1 MYLNKTSSNKS
12 IKQMRHMTKYILVL
26 LMIPMMASAQQDPQF
41 THYMYNTIYVNPA
54 YAGSRDALT
63 VGLLHR
69 NQWIGL
75 DGAPTSQTFY
85 LHTPLRNKS
94 LNVGFS
100 AVNDRIGPITQTMFY
115 GDFAYR
121 FNLTENIRWSFGLKG
136 GVKLFQPRISDL
148 NTTQPD
154 DPNITGNGLE
164 NSVLPN
170 IGFGTYL
177 NSDKWYV
184 GIGIPKMIESNI
196 PTVDGETRDVTDKR
210 HYFFIG
216 GLILPVSN
224 SIKLKPTTQFKVVE
238 NAPSSLDVT
247 VEALFNDR
255 FSIGVAH
262 RIQDS
267 FSVLAG
273 FNVNEQFRAGV
284 SWDFTT
290 SELNQVNNGS
300 LEFML
305 MYDFL
310 FKDSKLKSPRYF

>member
-196 PTVDGETRDVTDKR
+196 PTVDGDTRDVTDKR

>member
-1 MYLNKTSSNKS
+1 
-12 IKQMRHMTKYILVL
+12 MRHMKKYIFLL

-136 GVKLFQPRISDL
+136 GVKLFQPRITNL

-154 DPNITGNGLE
+154 DPNIAGNGLE

-196 PTVDGETRDVTDKR
+196 PTVDGDAREVTDKR

-238 NAPSSLDVT
+238 NAPSSLDIT
-247 VEALFNDR
+247 LEALFNDR
-255 FSIGVAH
+255 FSVGVAH
-262 RIQDS
+262 RLQDS

-273 FNVNEQFRAGV
+273 FNVNEQFLAGV

-310 FKDSKLKSPRYF
+310 FKDNKLKSPRYF

>member
-196 PTVDGETRDVTDKR
+196 PTVDGDTRDVTDKR

-238 NAPSSLDVT
+238 NAPSSLDLT

>member
-1 MYLNKTSSNKS
+1 
-12 IKQMRHMTKYILVL
+12 MRHMKKYIFLL

-75 DGAPTSQTFY
+75 DGAPTSQTFH

-136 GVKLFQPRISDL
+136 GVKLFQPRIADL

-154 DPNITGNGLE
+154 DPNITGSGLE

-196 PTVDGETRDVTDKR
+196 PTVDGDTRAMIDRR

-247 VEALFNDR
+247 LEALFNDR
-255 FSIGVAH
+255 FSVGLAH

-290 SELNQVNNGS
+290 SDLNQVNNGT

-310 FKDSKLKSPRYF
+310 FKDNKLKSPRYF